1 MIDQENLSKLIE
13 QQVTTAIAAEIQR
26 LLESPQY
33 IEKIGAEISAII
45 NRRISVAMSTINVA
59 DIIEQRTQQTLQIN
73 RQAAMD
79 IFPGIQDASDTKQLT
94 LLPGVVVVE
103 NDLAAKNLE
112 VVDHARLT
120 NLSVHGD
127 LTLTGSINTDNDSWN
142 DLANIIAQRAL
153 TTMRDTW
160 QMEMKSSIV
169 NDIQQNGIDI
179 TSATIEGEPLVINGQ
194 LNFAITESRLQQ
206 LGDLRELTV
215 NGPLT
220 AGCLYSTSRR
230 LGVNTQEPEMAVSV
244 WDEEVSIGIGKTQ
257 QNTAFVGTTR
267 SQDLSIGANGRG
279 DITISKDGITTI
291 KKLYVGKNQIGH
303 ATEVPNWSGTKGD
316 IIINTNYSPGDA
328 FAWICLG
335 AFRWQ
340 TLKAA

>member
-13 QQVTTAIAAEIQR
+13 QQVSVAIAAEISR
-26 LLESPQY
+26 ILESPDY
-33 IEKIGAEISAII
+33 VDKIGAEISAII

-59 DIIEQRTQQTLQIN
+59 DIIEQRTSQLLKIN
-73 RQAAMD
+73 REAATD
-79 IFPGIQDASDTKQLT
+79 LFPGIQDASDTKQLT

-103 NDLAAKNLE
+103 HDLATKNLE

-127 LTLTGSINTDNDSWN
+127 LTLTGSINTDNASWN
-142 DLANIIAQRAL
+142 DLANTISQRAL
-153 TTMRDTW
+153 ATMRETW
-160 QMEMKSSIV
+160 QSEMKSSIV
-169 NDIQQNGIDI
+169 DDIRLRGIDI
-179 TSATIEGEPLVINGQ
+179 TSATINGEPLVANGQ
-194 LNFAITESRLQQ
+194 LNFAVTQSRLERV
-206 LGDLRELTV
+206 GDLKELTV
-215 NGPLT
+215 TGPLT
-220 AGCLYSTSRR
+220 AGCLYSTNRR
-230 LGVNTQEPEMAVSV
+230 MGVNTQEPEMALSV
-244 WDEEVSIGIGKTQ
+244 WDEEVSIGLGKSK
-257 QNTAFVGTTR
+257 QNTAFMGTTR
-267 SQDLSIGANGRG
+267 SQDLSIGTNGRG
-279 DITISKDGITTI
+279 DIVISKDGATTI

-316 IIINTNYSPGDA
+316 IIFNTAYTVGDA